1 MLCMQTGCGENKKHF
16 AQAEVI
22 VADSKETEDEIKM
35 YGENLLPEP
44 DLLEIQGFSKREIHA
59 SKH

>member
-44 DLLEIQGFSKREIHA
+44 DLLEI
-59 SKH
+59 